1 MPERMVPGKIP
12 GISKRHHGR
21 TFFSFLQAGF
31 GGRSGTE
38 SEKWKLKKSG
48 KVFYHSCNLHSARVY
63 YFPFLITMKIPG
75 GTEMPEIRTL

>member
-38 SEKWKLKKSG
+38 SEKWKLKKIRKS
-48 KVFYHSCNLHSARVY
+48 
-63 YFPFLITMKIPG
+63 FLS
-75 GTEMPEIRTL
+75 LL